1 MAAKMAQNA
10 VLYFTIFVRVLLALL
25 VLVSVISCSIRIS
38 PFTVYPA
45 ANAPGEILTSY
56 RDAELKKGFWEE
68 TGLCDRLMS

>member
-10 VLYFTIFVRVLLALL
+10 VLYFTIFVRVLLAL
-25 VLVSVISCSIRIS
+25 VSVISCSIGIS